1 MQNLKPTQFS
11 AVVDRPS
18 AVSDVVDRVVGIAPA
33 PLLPGEGEAD
43 YVSLIARVVAVARPR
58 DAIEEFLTRDV
69 IDLTWEI
76 LRLRRMK
83 VGLLRASMGSGIESV
98 MRSLGYNPVSA
109 REIAAGWAAGE
120 KSAKNEV
127 ARALRKAQLTMEDVM
142 AKTLEGE
149 IDSFERFDRMLA
161 SSEARRNNALRE
173 IERHRAALG
182 AAVRQAIDGVQD
194 AEFRDVDTGEEG
206 GGAPP

>member
-1 MQNLKPTQFS
+1 MQNLKPTQVS

-58 DAIEEFLTRDV
+58 DAIEEFLTRDA

-127 ARALRKAQLTMEDVM
+127 ARALQKAQLTIEDVM

-149 IDSFERFDRMLA
+149 IDSFERFDRILA

-173 IERHRAALG
+173 IDRHRAALG
-182 AAVRQAIDGVQD
+182 GAVRQAIDEVQD
-194 AEFRDVDTGEEG
+194 AEFRDVDTGEV
-206 GGAPP
+206 GGAPPS